1 MFVCPRECTNRSAAT
16 NEVWVKSVLL
26 FGAGRASGRI
36 LADIVFHAND
46 LDTIKRYENKISA
59 SVRNRTGWVTG
70 SIRE

>member
-1 MFVCPRECTNRSAAT
+1 M
-16 NEVWVKSVLL
+16 KSVLL